1 LILIKNKMNFTK
13 LFFASSIFIL
23 IFLIVLSFIIGPM
36 NISLKQIVHILV
48 NKIFF
53 NLNDNSIIYNQI
65 HETVIFNIRLPRI
78 FLALFVGIALGT
90 SGAVL
95 QGLFRNFL
103 VDPGFIGVS
112 SGGAVGAMVAI
123 IFVNIISY
131 YIPFLSIVYILPL
144 FAMVGSFFATVLI
157 YKISKIDNH
166 TNIMVMLLSGIAVNA
181 LAGSIIGLFVS
192 MSSDAELRSFTFWTL
207 GGLDNADW
215 NVVFITAIFV
225 IFPLIIIYSM
235 KKQLDIFMLGDAEA
249 VHLGIDIE
257 KLKKKIILF
266 SSIIVGISV
275 SFCGMIG
282 FVGLVTPHLVR
293 LFIGPKH
300 SNLLPGSALLGAI
313 LLIGSDLISKTIIA
327 PAQLPI
333 GVVTSAI
340 GAPFFVWLIISQ
352 KRRFSYSE

>member
-1 LILIKNKMNFTK
+1 MIKNKLYKKKIF
-13 LFFASSIFIL
+13 FIL
-23 IFLIVLSFIIGPM
+23 SIIILCFLILLSFIIGPVT
-36 NISLKQIVHILV
+36 ISLKQIFQILLD
-48 NKIFF
+48 KIIF
-53 NLNDNSIIYNQI
+53 NFNESSIIYNQV

-78 FLALFVGIALGT
+78 FLALLVGMGLGT
-90 SGAVL
+90 SGAIL

-112 SGGAVGAMVAI
+112 SGAAVGAMI
-123 IFVNIISY
+123 SIMFLNIISY

-144 FAMVGSFFATVLI
+144 LAMIGSFFATVLI
-157 YKISKIDNH
+157 YKISKIDNR
-166 TNIMVMLLSGIAVNA
+166 TNIMVMLLSGIAINA

-215 NVVFITAIFV
+215 DIVFITSIFV
-225 IFPLIIIYSM
+225 VLPLIAVYFM

-249 VHLGIDIE
+249 NHLGVDIE
-257 KLKKKIILF
+257 MLKKKIILF

-282 FVGLVTPHLVR
+282 FIGLVTPHLVR
-293 LFIGPKH
+293 LFIGPNHK
-300 SNLLPGSALLGAI
+300 LLIPGSALLGAVI
-313 LLIGSDLISKTIIA
+313 LSLSDLIAKSIIA

-333 GVVTSAI
+333 GVITSAI
-340 GAPFFVWLIISQ
+340 GAPFFIWLILNQ
-352 KRRFSYSE
+352 KKRFSYAE